1 MAYLPQSED
10 DIKRMLEAVGIA
22 SVDDLLSHI
31 PPEIRFQG
39 RLNLPPA
46 LSEVALQQH
55 MESLANRNIGTDRA
69 VSFLGG
75 GCYDHFVPA
84 AVDFIA
90 SRSEFYTSYTP
101 YQPEVSQG
109 NLQALFEYQTLITQI
124 FGMDA
129 SNAGLY
135 DGATATA
142 EAVLMALAAQPNK
155 RKVLLA
161 ESLHPEY
168 RRVLETYT
176 ANVDVSLSVLPTPQG
191 RMVPETVAKHL
202 DAKTACLIIQQPNF
216 FGCVEPADVL
226 IRAAHEA
233 GALAVA
239 VADPI
244 STGLLKRP
252 GDLGADLVAA
262 EGQALGI
269 PQQWGGPFLGILACR
284 EQFLRRMPG
293 RIAGQTA
300 DRNGKRCWV
309 LTLQTREQHIRRE
322 KATSNICTNQHLMAV
337 RAAVYLALIGPQG
350 LRKVAHLCLSKAR
363 YAAKVLTEGTGWRL
377 AFDAPFFK
385 EFVLRAENAREAAKL
400 QEQALEA
407 GFFAGVALE
416 PWYPHLQDAIL
427 VAVTE
432 QRTREQI
439 DALARCFACGRQRLV
454 APRPAAR

>member
-22 SVDDLLSHI
+22 SVDDLFAHI
-31 PPEIRFQG
+31 PPEIRFKG

-46 LSEVALQQH
+46 LSEAALQQH
-55 MESLANRNIGTDRA
+55 TENLAARNTGSDRA

-84 AVDFIA
+84 VVDFVA

-109 NLQALFEYQTLITQI
+109 NLQSLFEYQTLVTQL

-142 EAVLMALAAQPNK
+142 EAVLMAIAAQSGR
-155 RKVLLA
+155 RKVLIP

-168 RRVLETYT
+168 RQVLQTYA
-176 ANVDVSLSVLPTPQG
+176 ANVDVALSLLPTPRG
-191 RMVPETVAKHL
+191 RMEPESLAKHL
-202 DAKTACLIIQQPNF
+202 DAKTACVVIQQPNF
-216 FGCVEPADVL
+216 FGCVEPLDRL

-233 GALAVA
+233 GALAVV

-244 STGLLKRP
+244 SMGILKRP

-262 EGQALGI
+262 EGQSLGI

-284 EQFLRRMPG
+284 ERFLRRMPG
-293 RIAGQTA
+293 RIAGQTE

-337 RAAVYLALIGPQG
+337 RAAVYLALIGPHG
-350 LRKVAHLCLSKAR
+350 LRKAAHLCLNKAH
-363 YAAKVLTEGTGWRL
+363 YAAKAWTEGTSLRM

-385 EFVLRAENAREAAKL
+385 EFVLRAENATEAARL
-400 QEQALEA
+400 QERALEA
-407 GFFAGVALE
+407 GFFAGVALGS
-416 PWYPHLQDAIL
+416 WYPDLQDAIL
-427 VAVTE
+427 FAVTE

-439 DALARCFACGRQRLV
+439 DTLAHCFACGRQRS
-454 APRPAAR
+454 AALQHAVR

>member
-10 DIKRMLEAVGIA
+10 DIKRMLEAVGVA
-22 SVDDLLSHI
+22 SVEDLFSHI
-31 PPEIRFQG
+31 PPDVRFSG

-46 LSEVALQQH
+46 LSEAALQQH
-55 MESLANRNIGTDRA
+55 MEGLAARNSGTDRT

-75 GCYDHFVPA
+75 GCYDHFIPA
-84 AVDFIA
+84 AVDFVA

-109 NLQALFEYQTLITQI
+109 NLQALFEYQTLIARL
-124 FGMDA
+124 FGMDV
-129 SNAGLY
+129 SNGGLY
-135 DGATATA
+135 DGATAAA
-142 EAVLMALAAQPNK
+142 EAVLMAIAARSGK
-155 RKVLLA
+155 RKVLVP
-161 ESLHPEY
+161 ETLHPEY
-168 RRVLETYT
+168 RRVLQTYT
-176 ANVDVSLSVLPTPQG
+176 ANVEISLSTLSAPRG
-191 RMVPETVAKHL
+191 RLDAETVAKQC
-202 DAKTACLIIQQPNF
+202 DAKTACVVIQQPNF
-216 FGCVEPADVL
+216 FGCVEPLDAL

-233 GALAVA
+233 GVPAVV

-244 STGLLKRP
+244 SMGLLKRP

-293 RIAGQTA
+293 RIAGQTT

-337 RAAVYLALIGPQG
+337 RAAVYLALLGPHG
-350 LRKVAHLCLSKAR
+350 LRKAAHLCLHKAR
-363 YAAKVLTEGTGWRL
+363 YAAKAWTEGTGLKL
-377 AFDAPFFK
+377 AFEAPFFK
-385 EFVLRAENAREAAKL
+385 EFVLRAENAAEAARL
-400 QEQALEA
+400 QERALEA
-407 GFFAGVALE
+407 GFFAGTALGQ
-416 PWYPHLQDAIL
+416 WYPDLQDAIL
-427 VAVTE
+427 LAVTE

-439 DALARCFACGRQRLV
+439 DALARCFTCGRQGSPTSRH
-454 APRPAAR
+454 AAR

>member
-10 DIKRMLEAVGIA
+10 DIKRMLAAVGIA
-22 SVDDLLSHI
+22 SVDDLFSHI
-31 PPEIRFQG
+31 PPEVRFSG
-39 RLNLPPA
+39 RLNLPPS
-46 LSEVALQQH
+46 LSEAALQQH
-55 MESLANRNIGTDRA
+55 MESLAARNSGTDRA

-75 GCYDHFVPA
+75 GCYDHFIPA
-84 AVDFIA
+84 VVDFVA

-109 NLQALFEYQTLITQI
+109 NLQALFEYQTLITQL

-135 DGATATA
+135 DGATAAA
-142 EAVLMALAAQPNK
+142 EAVLMAIAAQSGK
-155 RKVLLA
+155 RKVLIP

-168 RRVLETYT
+168 RQVLQTYT
-176 ANVDVSLSVLPTPQG
+176 ANVDVTVSMLSTPRG
-191 RMVPETVAKHL
+191 RLDPETVAKQL
-202 DAKTACLIIQQPNF
+202 DAKTACVVIQQPNF
-216 FGCVEPADVL
+216 FGCVEPVDVL

-233 GALAVA
+233 DALVVV

-244 STGLLKRP
+244 SMGVLKRP

-262 EGQALGI
+262 EGQSLGI

-284 EQFLRRMPG
+284 EPFLRRMPG
-293 RIAGQTA
+293 RIAGQTT

-337 RAAVYLALIGPQG
+337 RASVYLALIGPRG
-350 LRKVAHLCLSKAR
+350 LRRVAHLCLNKAR
-363 YAAKVLTEGTGWRL
+363 YAAKVWTDGTGLRL

-385 EFVLRAENAREAAKL
+385 EFVLRAESAAEAARL
-400 QEQALEA
+400 QERAWQA
-407 GFFAGVALE
+407 GFFAGTALGQ
-416 PWYPHLQDAIL
+416 WYPGLQDAVL
-427 VAVTE
+427 LAVTE

-439 DALARCFACGRQRLV
+439 DALAHCFACGRTRSPVPQH
-454 APRPAAR
+454 AAR